1 MYENW
6 GNRFRCFWI
15 GFCSNPPRKFEV
27 SLFEKN
33 SKLGG
38 HSNTVTIEQ
47 ENKKYS
53 VETGFI
59 VLNDKNYPIFTSLL
73 KHLNIGVNNSSMS
86 FSVSVDKGLFE
97 YSSSYIGLLG
107 QTKNIIDPK
116 YWGMLRDIN
125 YFYTNALKDVKDCPD
140 NETLGQFLKRF
151 NYSNK
156 FIDYHLVPMTA
167 SIWSCPTKSILNF
180 PIKSLLVFFEN
191 HKLLNI
197 YNRPKWST
205 VNKGSREYVKKIQS
219 LLKGNIY
226 TNAKVNKISKSKEGI
241 RVHYQDGIKTFD
253 KVILACHADQSSEIL
268 IENFSEEAN
277 LLKDFKYQKNTSI
290 LHSDINFM
298 PKRKSVWSSWNYI
311 TETGNS
317 GNLSITYWMNELQ
330 GINSSKP
337 ILLSLN
343 PKILPN
349 PDLIYGQYSY
359 SHPILDNNAINIQK
373 KLSSIQ
379 GKNNL
384 WFCGAWTGFGFHED
398 GVKSAVEIANSHNID
413 LPWFQSKEVLHAAQ

>member
-1 MYENW
+1 MK
-6 GNRFRCFWI
+6 I
-15 GFCSNPPRKFEV
+15 GVIGSGVSGLVSALTLQEKFEV

-47 ENKKYS
+47 ESKKYS

-86 FSVSVDKGLFE
+86 FSVSVDKGQFE

-125 YFYTNALKDVKDCPD
+125 YFYNNALKDVKDCPD

-219 LLKGNIY
+219 LLKGKIY

-349 PDLIYGQYSY
+349 PDLI
-359 SHPILDNNAINIQK
+359 
-373 KLSSIQ
+373 
-379 GKNNL
+379 
-384 WFCGAWTGFGFHED
+384 
-398 GVKSAVEIANSHNID
+398 
-413 LPWFQSKEVLHAAQ
+413 

>member
-1 MYENW
+1 MK
-6 GNRFRCFWI
+6 I
-15 GFCSNPPRKFEV
+15 GVIGSGVSGLVSALTLQERFEV

-86 FSVSVDKGLFE
+86 FSVSVDKGQFE

-197 YNRPKWST
+197 YNRPNWST
-205 VNKGSREYVKKIQS
+205 VNNGSREYVKKIQS
-219 LLKGNIY
+219 LLKGKIY

>member
-1 MYENW
+1 MK
-6 GNRFRCFWI
+6 I
-15 GFCSNPPRKFEV
+15 GVIGSGVSGLVSALTLQERFEV

-86 FSVSVDKGLFE
+86 FSVSVDKGQFE

-219 LLKGNIY
+219 LLKGKIY

-330 GINSSKP
+330 GISSPKP

-359 SHPILDNNAINIQK
+359 SHPILDNNAIKIQK

-398 GVKSAVEIANSHNID
+398 GVKSAVEIANSHDID

>member
-1 MYENW
+1 MK
-6 GNRFRCFWI
+6 I
-15 GFCSNPPRKFEV
+15 GVIGSGISGLVSALTLQEKFEV

-47 ENKKYS
+47 ENNKYS

-86 FSVSVDKGLFE
+86 FSVSVDKGQFE

-125 YFYTNALKDVKDCPD
+125 YFYTNALKDVQDCPD

-219 LLKGNIY
+219 LLKGKIY

-298 PKRKSVWSSWNYI
+298 PKRKSIWSSWNYI

-398 GVKSAVEIANSHNID
+398 GVKSAVETANSHNIH

>member
-1 MYENW
+1 MK
-6 GNRFRCFWI
+6 I
-15 GFCSNPPRKFEV
+15 GVIGSGVSGLVSALTLQERFEV

-86 FSVSVDKGLFE
+86 FSVSVDKGQFE

-219 LLKGNIY
+219 LLKGKIY

-330 GINSSKP
+330 GFNSPKP

>member
-1 MYENW
+1 MK
-6 GNRFRCFWI
+6 I
-15 GFCSNPPRKFEV
+15 GVIGSGVSGLVSALTLQEKFEV

-86 FSVSVDKGLFE
+86 FSVSVDKGQFE

-219 LLKGNIY
+219 LLKGKIY

-330 GINSSKP
+330 RINSPKP

-359 SHPILDNNAINIQK
+359 SHPILDNNAIKIQK

>member
-1 MYENW
+1 MK
-6 GNRFRCFWI
+6 I
-15 GFCSNPPRKFEV
+15 GVIGSGVSGLVSALTLQEKFEV

-47 ENKKYS
+47 ENNKYS

-86 FSVSVDKGLFE
+86 FSVSVDKGQFE

-125 YFYTNALKDVKDCPD
+125 YFYNNALKDVKDCPD

-219 LLKGNIY
+219 LLKGKIY
-226 TNAKVNKISKSKEGI
+226 TNTKVNKISKSKEGI

-268 IENFSEEAN
+268 IEDFSEEAN

-330 GINSSKP
+330 GINSPKP

>member
-1 MYENW
+1 MK
-6 GNRFRCFWI
+6 I
-15 GFCSNPPRKFEV
+15 GVIGSGVSGLVSALTLQEKFEV

-47 ENKKYS
+47 ENNKYS

-86 FSVSVDKGLFE
+86 FSVSVDKGQFE

-125 YFYTNALKDVKDCPD
+125 YFYNNALKDVKDCPD

-219 LLKGNIY
+219 LLKGKIY

>member
-1 MYENW
+1 MK
-6 GNRFRCFWI
+6 I
-15 GFCSNPPRKFEV
+15 GVIGSGVSGLVSALTLQERFEV

-86 FSVSVDKGLFE
+86 FSVSVDKGQFE

-151 NYSNK
+151 SYSNK

-219 LLKGNIY
+219 LLKGEIY
-226 TNAKVNKISKSKEGI
+226 TNTKVNKISKSKEGI

-330 GINSSKP
+330 RINSPKP

>member
-1 MYENW
+1 MK
-6 GNRFRCFWI
+6 I
-15 GFCSNPPRKFEV
+15 GVIGSGVSGLVSALTLQERFEV

-47 ENKKYS
+47 EDKQYS

-86 FSVSVDKGLFE
+86 FSVSVDKGQFE

-219 LLKGNIY
+219 LLKGKIY

>member
-1 MYENW
+1 MK
-6 GNRFRCFWI
+6 I
-15 GFCSNPPRKFEV
+15 GVIGSGVSGLVSALTLQEKFEV

-86 FSVSVDKGLFE
+86 FSVSVDKGQFE

-125 YFYTNALKDVKDCPD
+125 YFYNNALKDVKDCPD

-219 LLKGNIY
+219 LLKGKIY

-330 GINSSKP
+330 GINSPKP

-398 GVKSAVEIANSHNID
+398 GVKSAVEIASSHNID

>member
-1 MYENW
+1 MK
-6 GNRFRCFWI
+6 I
-15 GFCSNPPRKFEV
+15 GVIGSGISGLVSALTLQEKFEV

-47 ENKKYS
+47 ENNKYS

-86 FSVSVDKGLFE
+86 FSVSVDKGQFE

-125 YFYTNALKDVKDCPD
+125 YFYTNALKDVQDCPD

-219 LLKGNIY
+219 LLKGKIY

-298 PKRKSVWSSWNYI
+298 PKRKSIWSSWNYI

>member
-1 MYENW
+1 MK
-6 GNRFRCFWI
+6 I
-15 GFCSNPPRKFEV
+15 GVIGSGVSGLVSALTLQERFEV

-86 FSVSVDKGLFE
+86 FSVSVDKGQFE

-219 LLKGNIY
+219 LLKGKIY

-268 IENFSEEAN
+268 IEDFSEEAN

>member
-1 MYENW
+1 MK
-6 GNRFRCFWI
+6 I
-15 GFCSNPPRKFEV
+15 GVIGSGVSGLVSALTLQEKFEV

-47 ENKKYS
+47 ENNKYS

-86 FSVSVDKGLFE
+86 FSVSVDKGQFE

-125 YFYTNALKDVKDCPD
+125 YFYTNALRDVKDCPD

-197 YNRPKWST
+197 YNRPNWST

-219 LLKGNIY
+219 LLKGKIY

-268 IENFSEEAN
+268 IEDFSEEAN

-330 GINSSKP
+330 GINSPKP